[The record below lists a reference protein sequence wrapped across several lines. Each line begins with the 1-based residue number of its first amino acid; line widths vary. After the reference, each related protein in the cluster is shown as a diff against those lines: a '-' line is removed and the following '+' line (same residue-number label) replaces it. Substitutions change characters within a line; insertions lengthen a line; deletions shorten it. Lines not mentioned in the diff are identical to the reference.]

1 MKKKRVLLLTLGT
14 GDASYQSLTADT
26 VSKLPGN
33 KTILQSYKDTDYFFN
48 GKVIH
53 SSMVAY
59 PVMKE
64 LKPDIVFFIGTVRST
79 WTSLYSSF
87 VSDEK
92 RSEEAI
98 QELLVSERSHG
109 KDTDDKVLAAIQS
122 RIQAI
127 FEESDVFSAEGIEK
141 TKIILIKYG
150 LTEEELQY
158 NYQRLNEIGAYMQ
171 ERDTEYEVSFDITH
185 SFRSMPIYNLA
196 VLNYIKTLSASK
208 IQIERVLYGMRD
220 VREENNS
227 SSPILD
233 LSDIISVMDLTS
245 AVSEFRNTGCV
256 RSLYPFVP
264 ADDKELALVL
274 DEFDWAT
281 QTNDLNTMQTSIIAL
296 RENLKK
302 RDTSP
307 RYTDLCEMLIG
318 VLDEQFPSEREF
330 NEIKEIS
337 KKPWALGN
345 VQLKIGRVFLNQ
357 NRYGQAIL
365 AGTEAIGSFMIPY
378 YLSSTERCVDEFS
391 CRSWEYRDKV
401 NVNKLIKKNLA
412 GEPYEKL
419 LSEIHDLYFELKNDR
434 NMFAH
439 IGESHR
445 TQPESEADTKRDV
458 SKSKENIQLYF
469 ENMEKLIFAFLNDY
483 DQINRCFCLM
493 FCQKEEET
501 EEETDEAER
510 PESVSTEQK
519 AAAQKGKRDPVSFEA
534 QSPKLSEK
542 TIRRLQKRQPRK
554 ATVVG
559 ITKKKT
565 IMGVLKD
572 GRMVDVPRLY
582 VTEPMEIAIGDKIHV
597 KLIGDEKDE
606 HPKGI
611 IGY

>member
-1 MKKKRVLLLTLGT
+1 MKKKKVLLLTLGT
-14 GDASYQSLTADT
+14 GDASYQRLTPDT

-59 PVMKE
+59 PIMKE
-64 LKPDIVFFIGTVRST
+64 LKSDIVFFIGTVRST
-79 WTSLYSSF
+79 WTSLYSTF
-87 VSDEK
+87 VSDDK

-98 QELLVSERSHG
+98 RELLILERSHG
-109 KDTDDKVLAAIQS
+109 KDTTETELATIQS
-122 RIQAI
+122 RIQDI
-127 FEESDVFSAEGIEK
+127 FEGADVFSAEGIEK

-150 LTEEELQY
+150 LTETELQY
-158 NYQRLNEIGAYMQ
+158 NYQRLNEIGDYMQ

-196 VLNYIKTLSASK
+196 ILNYIKTLSASK
-208 IQIERVLYGMRD
+208 IQIARVLYGMRD

-233 LSDIISVMDLTS
+233 LSDIITVMDLTA

-264 ADDKELALVL
+264 ANDKKLMSLL

-296 RENLKK
+296 RENLQKQ
-302 RDTSP
+302 DTSP
-307 RYTDLCEMLIG
+307 RYTDLCEMLIS
-318 VLDEQFPSEREF
+318 VLDEQFPSESEF
-330 NEIKEIS
+330 NDIKEIS
-337 KKPWALGN
+337 QKPWALGN
-345 VQLKIGRVFLNQ
+345 VQLKIGKVFLNQ

-365 AGTEAIGSFMIPY
+365 AGTEAIVSLMIPY
-378 YLSSTERCVDEFS
+378 YLYAKECSVDEFS
-391 CRSWEYRDKV
+391 CRSWANRDKV
-401 NVNKLIKKNLA
+401 NLTKLIKKNLV

-419 LSEIHDLYFELKNDR
+419 LSEIHDLYFDLKNDR

-445 TQPESEADTKRDV
+445 MKPVQEEDTKRDV
-458 SKSKENIQLYF
+458 SKSKENIYLYF
-469 ENMEKLIFAFLNDY
+469 EKMEKLILAFQNDY
-483 DQINRCFCLM
+483 DQINRLFCLM
-493 FCQKEEET
+493 FNKKKEEI
-501 EEETDEAER
+501 DHAENA
-510 PESVSTEQK
+510 ESVNTEQK
-519 AAAQKGKRDPVSFEA
+519 AAAKKEKTDPVSFEA
-534 QSPKLSEK
+534 QSPNLSEK
-542 TIRRLQKRQPRK
+542 TIHRLKNRK
-554 ATVVG
+554 LREATVVG
-559 ITKKKT
+559 ISKKKT
-565 IMGVLKD
+565 IMAVLKD
-572 GRMVDVPRLY
+572 GRLVDIPKLY
-582 VTEPMEIAIGDKIHV
+582 VTKHMEIAVGDKISV

-606 HPKGI
+606 HPKGF